1 MKLKLALVGAA
12 LALATAVT
20 AVALGA
26 ANNSGISLDK
36 KQLVATAAVD
46 GVDGGDPSSPT
57 LEISS
62 WSWGVSNSASAGSGS
77 GGGAGKATLG
87 SLTITKVIDK
97 ASPKLAFLCASG
109 QHLPTVTLTVQRP
122 GSSSLPYFEI
132 KLTDVLVTSVQN
144 SGHGG
149 DDLSQPTERVTFD
162 YRRVELKYTPVDG
175 NAVTTRLDDAAS
187 IG

>member
-1 MKLKLALVGAA
+1 MKRKLVLIGAT
-12 LALATAVT
+12 LALAAGVT

-46 GVDGGDPSSPT
+46 GVEGGDPGSPT

-62 WSWGVSNSASAGSGS
+62 WSWGVSNSASAGSGG
-77 GGGAGKATLG
+77 GGGAGKASLG
-87 SLTITKVIDK
+87 NLTVTKVVDK
-97 ASPKLAFLCASG
+97 ASPRLAFLCASG
-109 QHLPTVTLTVQRP
+109 QHIPSVILTVQRP
-122 GSSSLPYFEI
+122 GGSNLPYFEI
-132 KLTDVLVTSVQN
+132 KLTDAIVTSVQN
-144 SGHGG
+144 SGVGG
-149 DDLSQPTERVTFD
+149 DNAQPTERVTFD

-175 NAVTTRLDDAAS
+175 NPVTTRLDDAAS